1 MPPRFKTFL
10 ATWFIN
16 TLGVL
21 VAAHLVRGIH
31 YESWG
36 ALLIASLMLGILNA
50 LLRPVLL
57 VLSLPLVLLTL
68 GFFLLIINALLLGF
82 VGWLVEGFHVATFGS
97 AFWGALIV
105 SLVSLILN
113 PLLGVKKI
121 ADASQRDSSTAT
133 RPRDSDGPVIDV

>member
-1 MPPRFKTFL
+1 MPPRFKIFL

-68 GFFLLIINALLLGF
+68 GFFLLIINALLLYF
-82 VGWLVEGFHVATFGS
+82 VGWLVEGFRVATFAS
-97 AFWGALIV
+97 AYWGALIV
-105 SLVSLILN
+105 SLVSLVLN

-121 ADASQRDSSTAT
+121 EIATRRDSSTPP
-133 RPRDSDGPVIDV
+133 RPRDADGPVIDV